1 MNLPKGVYAV
11 SEVFAGKS
19 AVSFAFKGATYEA
32 QVGENAFA
40 TLEDFV
46 AAPLERVEDAFCG
59 YSGTPV
65 LVLSAGVYHNG
76 NGPTKAERLR
86 TYFPCAVTI
95 LGEHA
100 GESPN
105 GEDLRT
111 AAWTD
116 GSVIEGTF
124 YGGSLGIKDPVSGVL
139 TIDGVTLRNCR
150 VADDRTGGENVGLA
164 LKNCAFDGYCAY
176 SLVRAKP
183 MKGGAGRFVH
193 LQNIRADGI
202 DDRAAEGRLLE
213 IASGDLLVDGL
224 YMARTEKFLGL
235 TDYSRRERSNIKKL
249 ELKNVLVEE
258 CSCTHGLSIV
268 LPEDSRAK
276 LLLEN
281 CQFLNMTPPEDAVL
295 TVTVP
300 ETVELTLRNT
310 RFVGASAQSAV
321 VVDGDASRVVL
332 ENTAQE
338 GFSALCTRK
347 PARRTEVMDNA
358 LLADPH
364 IPVAAQMQR
373 LDALYAGMKVY
384 YGDFHCHSNSGGTS
398 DGKTPIEEYA
408 AGMDRMGVDFAAIVD
423 HLQMRHFFLPCWDE
437 TRMICGT
444 EPSTYLLGTNRPEK
458 ARAFDYTMIFPDK
471 TGLRKVLE
479 QFPFYEFG
487 GAWDDSFARADLTWE
502 QLKQVFRA
510 VCEVGGLMAHAHPRQ
525 MMDSDDPLDYCFA
538 DDMWLETVH
547 VDNQAYSTMQNR
559 ALWVK
564 LLNLG
569 KRMRTYGSSDSH
581 AGVSNRGLTGVYSPR
596 HFSTDIFEQV
606 RSGNCTAGGV
616 AVRMCIGDAPMGSEI
631 SYTPG
636 RILSISVDGFHPA
649 HYCADA
655 VYSLRVY
662 TDAGLAFV
670 REFKGTQVHLGLPV
684 QQRMYYRAEI
694 WNESDGYP
702 VALTNPIWLK

>member
-19 AVSFAFKGATYEA
+19 AVSFAFKGVTYEA

-59 YSGTPV
+59 YSGTPI
-65 LVLSAGVYHNG
+65 LLLPEGVYHNG
-76 NGPTKAERLR
+76 RSEVRAQRLR

-95 LGEHA
+95 LGEHS

-105 GEDLRT
+105 GTDLRT
-111 AAWTD
+111 AVWTD
-116 GSVIEGTF
+116 GSVIEGSF
-124 YGGSLGIKDPVSGVL
+124 YFGSLGVKNPVAGVL

-150 VADDRTGGENVGLA
+150 VADDRTQGEGVGLE
-164 LKNCAFDGYCAY
+164 LKNCVFDGFCVY

-183 MKGGAGRFVH
+183 MEGGANRFVC

-235 TDYSRRERSNIKKL
+235 TDYSRRERSDLSKL
-249 ELKNVLVEE
+249 ELKNMLVEE
-258 CSCTHGLSIV
+258 CNCTRGLNIV

-300 ETVELTLRNT
+300 ETAELILRNT
-310 RFVGASAQSAV
+310 RFAGESAQSAV
-321 VVDGDASRVVL
+321 VIDGDISRVVL
-332 ENTAQE
+332 ENTEQK
-338 GFSALCTRK
+338 GFSALCVQK
-347 PARRTEVMDNA
+347 APRRTQIREEQRLD
-358 LLADPH
+358 DPH
-364 IPVAAQMQR
+364 ETVVSDVQP
-373 LDALYAGMKVY
+373 LDALYAGMQVY

-444 EPSTYLLGTNRPEK
+444 EPSTHLLGTNRPEK

-502 QLKQVFRA
+502 QVKRVFRA

-581 AGVSNRGLTGVYSPR
+581 AAVSNRGLTAVFSTR
-596 HFSTDIFEQV
+596 HYSTDIFNQV

-616 AVRMCIGDAPMGSEI
+616 AIQMSIDDAPMGAVTAYE
-631 SYTPG
+631 PG
-636 RILSISVDGFHPA
+636 KKLYVRVADFHPA
-649 HYCADA
+649 HILPDT
-655 VYSLRVY
+655 VYSLRIY
-662 TDAGLAFV
+662 TEQGLAYY
-670 REFKGTQVHLGLPV
+670 REFMQVRPSVILPV
-684 QQRMYYRAEI
+684 QQRMYYRAEV

-702 VALTNPIWLK
+702 VALSNPIWLD